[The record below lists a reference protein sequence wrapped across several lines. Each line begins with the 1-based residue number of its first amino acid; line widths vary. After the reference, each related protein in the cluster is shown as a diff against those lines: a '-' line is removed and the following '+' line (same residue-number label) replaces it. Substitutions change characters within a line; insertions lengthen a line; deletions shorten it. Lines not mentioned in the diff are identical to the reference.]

1 MYILEVAM
9 FNKLFKL
16 FNSFFNKKML
26 CCIRP
31 YVVTYLT
38 TAGGWTILEAEYRC
52 FACCKYHAYLQFI
65 EATKNEFG
73 HYSAR
78 ENRTPFT
85 YHLWTD
91 DIKVDEV
98 PADKN

>member
-1 MYILEVAM
+1 MYLLEDNM
-9 FNKLFKL
+9 FSKIFKL
-16 FNSFFNKKML
+16 FNRLFNKKML
-26 CCIRP
+26 CFIRP

-38 TAGGWTILEAEYRC
+38 TSGAMTILESEYRC

-65 EATKNEFG
+65 AATKDEFG

-78 ENRTPFT
+78 ENRTPLT

-91 DIKVDEV
+91 DIKVDEGSLN
-98 PADKN
+98 K